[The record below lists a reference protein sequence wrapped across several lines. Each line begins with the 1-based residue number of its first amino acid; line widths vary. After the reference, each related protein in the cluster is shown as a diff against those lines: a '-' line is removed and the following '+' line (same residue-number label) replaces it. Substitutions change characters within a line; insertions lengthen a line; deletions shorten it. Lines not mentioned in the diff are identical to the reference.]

1 MDFWPNDFWQIDFWQ
16 IYFWLIDLRPNDFWQ
31 NDVKTQS
38 RRLTLIQRRVK
49 KLLFFDHDRGVWIN
63 KNRFGWFVNRFDR
76 LIWVRV
82 NGFLVDGINLIER
95 SSGEAGKRGARL
107 RALALVMPLGL
118 VVRLELEAL
127 EVFQFEFRIKD
138 FVFTCQDPS
147 FRISIIRVSAVPAFP
162 VPLVDGE
169 VRAGDRVPG
178 RRIGGQRGCLAQK
191 VAVRVHFA
199 RVFQVA
205 VERN

>member
-1 MDFWPNDFWQIDFWQ
+1 MDFWPIDLRLNDFWQ

-31 NDVKTQS
+31 NDVKPQF

-49 KLLFFDHDRGVWIN
+49 KLLFFDHDRGVRIN

-95 SSGEAGKRGARL
+95 SSGEAGKRWARL

-118 VVRLELEAL
+118 VVRLKLKAL

-147 FRISIIRVSAVPAFP
+147 FRICIIRVPAFP